1 MAELEITAE
10 DITLGMQN
18 ERTVTLKS
26 PNPQYNGKMVRVRS
40 LRGGE
45 FRKIMNTV
53 RITGS
58 NDMAGSFAMAMEA
71 SKSGIVTP
79 GISDRLADLDHDII
93 LQIGQAI
100 MTGSEPKEEAVKDFS
115 TARTGSSSS

>member
-18 ERTVTLKS
+18 ERTITLRS
-26 PNPQYNGKMVRVRS
+26 PNPQYNGKTVRIRS

-45 FRKIMNTV
+45 FRKIMNTL

-58 NDMAGSFAMAMEA
+58 NDLAGSFAMAMEA

-100 MTGSEPKEEAVKDFS
+100 MTGSEPKEEAVEDFS
-115 TARTGSSSS
+115 IAQKGSSSS

>member
-18 ERTVTLKS
+18 ERTITLRS
-26 PNPQYNGKMVRVRS
+26 PNPRYNGKTVRIRS

-45 FRKIMNTV
+45 FRKIMNTL

-58 NDMAGSFAMAMEA
+58 NDLAGSFAMAMEA

-100 MTGSEPKEEAVKDFS
+100 MTGSEPKEEEVEDFS
-115 TARTGSSSS
+115 IAQKGSSSS

>member
-1 MAELEITAE
+1 MSELEMTAE

-26 PNPQYNGKMVRVRS
+26 PNPQYNGKTVRVRS

-71 SKSGIVTP
+71 CKSGIVTP
-79 GISDRLADLDHDII
+79 GINDKLDNLDHDII

-100 MTGSEPKEEAVKDFS
+100 LSGSEPKEEEVEDFS
-115 TARTGSSSS
+115 IAQKGSSSS

>member
-18 ERTVTLKS
+18 ERTITLRS
-26 PNPQYNGKMVRVRS
+26 PNPQYNGKTVRIRS

-45 FRKIMNTV
+45 FRKIMNTL

-58 NDMAGSFAMAMEA
+58 NDLAGSFAMAMEA

-100 MTGSEPKEEAVKDFS
+100 LSGSEPKEEEVEDFS
-115 TARTGSSSS
+115 IAQKGSSSS

>member
-1 MAELEITAE
+1 MAEMEMTAE

-18 ERTVTLKS
+18 ERTITLKS

-45 FRKIMNTV
+45 FRKIMNMV
-53 RITGS
+53 RISGS

-71 SKSGIVTP
+71 SRSGIVTP
-79 GISDRLADLDHDII
+79 GISDKLDNLDHDII

-100 MTGSEPKEEAVKDFS
+100 LSGSEPKEEEVEDFS
-115 TARTGSSSS
+115 IAQKGSFSS

>member
-1 MAELEITAE
+1 MAELEMTAE

-18 ERTVTLKS
+18 ERTITLRS
-26 PNPQYNGKMVRVRS
+26 PNPQYNGKTVRIRS

-45 FRKIMNTV
+45 FRKIMNTL

-58 NDMAGSFAMAMEA
+58 NDLAGSFAMAMEA

-100 MTGSEPKEEAVKDFS
+100 MTGSEPKEEEVEDFS
-115 TARTGSSSS
+115 IAQKGSSSS

>member
-1 MAELEITAE
+1 MTELEMTAE

-26 PNPQYNGKMVRVRS
+26 PNPQYNGKTVRVRS

-58 NDMAGSFAMAMEA
+58 NDLAGSFAMAMEA

-100 MTGSEPKEEAVKDFS
+100 MTGSEPKEEEVEDFS
-115 TARTGSSSS
+115 IAQKGSSSS

>member
-18 ERTVTLKS
+18 ERTITLRS
-26 PNPQYNGKMVRVRS
+26 PNPQYNGKTVRIRS

-45 FRKIMNTV
+45 FRKIMNTL

-58 NDMAGSFAMAMEA
+58 NDLAGSFAMAMEA

-100 MTGSEPKEEAVKDFS
+100 MTGSEPKEEEVEDFS
-115 TARTGSSSS
+115 IAQKGSSSS

>member
-1 MAELEITAE
+1 MAEMEMTAE